1 MRASPLPALLAML
14 TAAGCASDPT
24 RGYALVSTFPGGAST
39 VAVDIFENRSF
50 DREIAFE
57 LADALVKEIEARTP
71 YKVTSAARADTIL
84 TGRIRSVERQQ
95 LSKSPL
101 TGLSEEVALG
111 VTIDMQWRD
120 LRSGQTLLQVD
131 ALTAH
136 SMFDPS
142 RPISEPIE
150 IGQFGAVQKLAREI
164 VDEMRKEW

>member
-1 MRASPLPALLAML
+1 MKAWPLLVLLA
-14 TAAGCASDPT
+14 AAGCASDPT

-39 VAVDIFENRSF
+39 VAVDIFESRDY
-50 DREIAFE
+50 DRAMAFE
-57 LADALVKEIEARTP
+57 LADALIKEIQARTP
-71 YKVTSAARADTIL
+71 YKVTSTAHADTIL

-101 TGLSEEVALG
+101 TGLSEEVSLG

-120 LRSGQTLLQVD
+120 LRNGQTLLKVD

-136 SMFDPS
+136 GLFVPS
-142 RPISEPIE
+142 TPTSEPIE
-150 IGQFGAVQKLAREI
+150 IGQFNAAQQLAREI